1 MAPNDLYVHAD
12 LHGATSVIV
21 KNPSGQPVPP
31 KSLNEAGQLAVC
43 FSAAWDSK
51 VVTSAYWVESS
62 QVKTLFSVKTH
73 QFFIFSY
80 TIPFDEKKRRLSNFA
95 IKIVTKV
102 CSSNIKCISYIYNN
116 IRKRSFL
123 LFIIYIRKDFFLFSF
138 GTKKGFFG
146 IRNRDAHCTYFHC
159 ISVVVVIEK
168 NFIKYFVVCFSLLPI
183 RFCA

>member
-62 QVKTLFSVKTH
+62 QVNA
-73 QFFIFSY
+73 FFRENAPIFHLLLYNS
-80 TIPFDEKKRRLSNFA
+80 IWRKKREDFRILQSKYTYYQ
-95 IKIVTKV
+95 KIVSKM

-138 GTKKGFFG
+138 GTKKGFFLELEIG
-146 IRNRDAHCTYFHC
+146 MHIAH
-159 ISVVVVIEK
+159 I
-168 NFIKYFVVCFSLLPI
+168 FIVYLLLLLL
-183 RFCA
+183 

>member
-62 QVKTLFSVKTH
+62 QVNA
-73 QFFIFSY
+73 FFRENTPIFHLL
-80 TIPFDEKKRRLSNFA
+80 IPGPPLM
-95 IKIVTKV
+95 VGPV
-102 CSSNIKCISYIYNN
+102 GPWPHH
-116 IRKRSFL
+116 
-123 LFIIYIRKDFFLFSF
+123 FFE
-138 GTKKGFFG
+138 GG
-146 IRNRDAHCTYFHC
+146 
-159 ISVVVVIEK
+159 K
-168 NFIKYFVVCFSLLPI
+168 N
-183 RFCA
+183 

>member
-62 QVKTLFSVKTH
+62 QVKTLF
-73 QFFIFSY
+73 FFRENAPIFH
-80 TIPFDEKKRRLSNFA
+80 LLL
-95 IKIVTKV
+95 
-102 CSSNIKCISYIYNN
+102 YNS
-116 IRKRSFL
+116 I
-123 LFIIYIRKDFFLFSF
+123 
-138 GTKKGFFG
+138 
-146 IRNRDAHCTYFHC
+146 
-159 ISVVVVIEK
+159 
-168 NFIKYFVVCFSLLPI
+168 
-183 RFCA
+183 